1 MKTFPLSLSHIIL
14 AFLLLF
20 AKYNWRR
27 YLCLLCSS
35 HCVGALAAYVMKP
48 SRKHLLLSTLYGWSN
63 RYRTRGLFPD
73 CKNNSGRFL
82 WGSGTSSLQP
92 WIFFTK
98 FKVLDMNF
106 SCGTGPN
113 VNQNL
118 VGYPCN
124 RHATILPA
132 GIAFLVG
139 WFISCKTV
147 DFLP

>member
-1 MKTFPLSLSHIIL
+1 MDEATGIEPGDCFQIAKITVVGSSEGLGPLPFNHG
-14 AFLLLF
+14 F
-20 AKYNWRR
+20 
-27 YLCLLCSS
+27 
-35 HCVGALAAYVMKP
+35 
-48 SRKHLLLSTLYGWSN
+48 
-63 RYRTRGLFPD
+63 
-73 CKNNSGRFL
+73 
-82 WGSGTSSLQP
+82 
-92 WIFFTK
+92 FFTK